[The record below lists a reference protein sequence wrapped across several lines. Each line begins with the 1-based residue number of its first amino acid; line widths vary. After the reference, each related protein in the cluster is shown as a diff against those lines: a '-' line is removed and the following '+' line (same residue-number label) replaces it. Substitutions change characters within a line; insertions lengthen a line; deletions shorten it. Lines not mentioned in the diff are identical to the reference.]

1 MARFDAKS
9 TGTTA
14 ICYHAM
20 PPDRAER
27 TALAFQLELC
37 ALTKSVPGGRVL
49 FRDLSLRVAAGELVA
64 IVGESGSGK
73 STLLNIAAGL
83 DTCDTGQILIGGDD
97 LGALDDRG
105 LTELRRR
112 RIGFVFQAFH
122 ILPYLTL
129 RRNVALPLAL
139 ASCNSSEIIARA
151 DAILDQV
158 GLGNRGDDYAR
169 DLSGGELQRVAIAR
183 ALIHRP
189 ALILADEPTGNLDA
203 ETATRILQ
211 LFADST
217 RNSGSAGLLVTHS
230 AAAAAIAD
238 RTLVLTA
245 SGLAPA
251 DG

>member
-1 MARFDAKS
+1 VACFDARS
-9 TGTTA
+9 IGATA
-14 ICYHAM
+14 MRYHAM
-20 PPDRAER
+20 LPDRAER

-83 DTCDTGQILIGGDD
+83 DACEAGQILIGGDD

-129 RRNVALPLAL
+129 RRNVGLPLAL
-139 ASCNSSEIIARA
+139 ASCNTSEIIARA

-158 GLGNRGDDYAR
+158 GLGSRGDDYAR

-189 ALILADEPTGNLDA
+189 ALILADEPTGSLDA

-245 SGLAPA
+245 SGLAPF